1 MKTTR
6 TKSIYRGAPL
16 IVTRSLMIQQFYF
29 FFREQAKFCAQAKS
43 CEQVSRFGFWETG
56 VWIWFWETGVRKQ
69 VSDFF
74 GGKQVSGNR
83 CLDMAPGNRCW
94 ETGVLIPVGNRC
106 QETGVWIW
114 FQETGVGKQ
123 VSCFLVETGVG
134 KQVSCFLLETGVG
147 KQVSGNRCLDSLW
160 KQVSGKQ
167 VSGFNC
173 HWALNV
179 RKQMSKYP
187 MSHVLLERKCRD
199 TSVRITLVWVTGD
212 THPFRRF

>member
-83 CLDMAPGNRCW
+83 CLNMAKGNRCR

-106 QETGVWIW
+106 RETGVLKSIVWKQMSLAIW
-114 FQETGVGKQ
+114 ETYVTGIYLSKVGGKLWYL
-123 VSCFLVETGVG
+123 VSTVC
-134 KQVSCFLLETGVG
+134 
-147 KQVSGNRCLDSLW
+147 KQVSGYRCLDNSCLGNRW
-160 KQVSGKQ
+160 S
-167 VSGFNC
+167 SSEYS
-173 HWALNV
+173 W
-179 RKQMSKYP
+179 
-187 MSHVLLERKCRD
+187 
-199 TSVRITLVWVTGD
+199 
-212 THPFRRF
+212 